1 MALDPLGYDAASAGE
16 PVEQLLDIAT
26 IATASV
32 ANAEA
37 LRDLRVTVARAAHDA
52 NECSL
57 ALARMPDAAVADP
70 LYIAAQILNIVV
82 MRWARHFDGAR
93 GARWRAAGEAFID
106 LTRYT
111 AQERV

>member
-1 MALDPLGYDAASAGE
+1 MALDPLGYDEAPAGE
-16 PVEQLLDIAT
+16 PVEQLPDIEA
-26 IATASV
+26 IAAASV

-52 NECSL
+52 NQCSL
-57 ALARMPDAAVADP
+57 ALAGLPDAALADP

-82 MRWARHFDGAR
+82 LRWARHFDGAR
-93 GARWRAAGEAFID
+93 GARWRAAGEAFIE

-111 AQERV
+111 AQERG